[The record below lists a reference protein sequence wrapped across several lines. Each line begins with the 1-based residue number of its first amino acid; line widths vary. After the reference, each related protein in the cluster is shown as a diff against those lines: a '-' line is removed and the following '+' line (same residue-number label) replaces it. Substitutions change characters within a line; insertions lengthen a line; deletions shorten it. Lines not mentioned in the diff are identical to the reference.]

1 MNNSQQDNSSLP
13 NGWPVP
19 DAIALQ
25 YSHKLAELITGEIEV
40 NDGQISFE
48 RFMQMA
54 LYQPG
59 IGYYSAGAR
68 KFGKDGDF
76 TTAPEI
82 SSLYSACIARQCEQ
96 VFELTGSN
104 TILELG
110 AGSGAMASDI
120 LSDLRRRSNM
130 PDTYLILET
139 SADLRDRQQ
148 QRLHNDH
155 PDFIDRIHWLDSLP
169 TAHLNGVILA
179 NEVLDAMPV
188 NRIKFDKDDV
198 HELMV
203 GHELNEFHWQYRLV
217 SNELMMEVDSRLS
230 RLKENFSDG
239 YVTEINCLI
248 PAFIHSLSE
257 VIGSGAIFLLDYG
270 YPRYEFYHPQ
280 RTEGTL
286 ICHYR
291 HRSHDNPFIY
301 LGNQDITA
309 FIDFTSVAQCGHDYG
324 LDVKGYSSQ
333 AGFLMSMGIEQVI
346 KEYGD
351 DSKNNTLILSQQAG
365 QLLLPG
371 QMGEKFKVMA
381 LTRNI
386 TTELDGF
393 KLANTIHRL

>member
-13 NGWPVP
+13 NGWPEP
-19 DAIALQ
+19 DAIALE
-25 YSHKLAELITGEIEV
+25 YSRRLYEYITGEIEA

-48 RFMQMA
+48 RFMQLA

-59 IGYYSAGAR
+59 LGYYSAGAR

-110 AGSGAMASDI
+110 AGSGVMASDI

-130 PDTYLILET
+130 PDKYLILET
-139 SADLRDRQQ
+139 SAELRDRQQ
-148 QRLHNDH
+148 QRLHSDH
-155 PDFIDRIHWLDSLP
+155 PDFVDRIYWLDSLP
-169 TAHLNGVILA
+169 TEHVNGVILA
-179 NEVLDAMPV
+179 NEVLDAIPV
-188 NRIKFDKDDV
+188 SRIKFSKDDV

-203 GHELNEFHWQYRLV
+203 GHEFNKFLWQFRLAN
-217 SNELMMEVDSRLS
+217 NELKLEVDSRLS
-230 RLKENFSDG
+230 QLKEKFSDG

-248 PAFIHSLSE
+248 PPFIHSLSDT
-257 VIGSGAIFLLDYG
+257 VGSGAIFLLDYG
-270 YPRYEFYHPQ
+270 YPRHEFYHPQ

-286 ICHYR
+286 VCNYR

-301 LGNQDITA
+301 IGNQDITA
-309 FIDFTSVAQCGHDYG
+309 FVDFTTAAQSGHDYG

-333 AGFLMSMGIEQVI
+333 AGFLMSMGIEEVL

-351 DSKNNTLILSQQAG
+351 DSKNNTLLLSQQAG

-386 TTELDGF
+386 KTDLDGF